1 MICILTCKN
10 YHIEAS
16 DLPSVAAAIQQ
27 CDALERAADDGYAR
41 VVSVDGVMV
50 ADADGEW
57 PFESRYVDAA
67 TQTGMYDRGDF

>member
-1 MICILTCKN
+1 MICILTCRN

-16 DLPSVAAAIQQ
+16 DLPSVAVAIKQ
-27 CDALERAADDGYAR
+27 CAALERAANDGYAR

-57 PFESRYVDAA
+57 PYEGRCGDAA
-67 TQTGMYDRGDF
+67 TATGMYDRDF